1 MDFPKIV
8 AMYRVKNEERWI
20 AKSIESI
27 LDICSE
33 IVILDDDS
41 IDRTIE
47 ISSNYDKVVDI
58 CHQENLPLDE
68 ARDRNS
74 LLKMALN
81 RKPDFILS
89 MDGDEI
95 LMPHSKNILFE
106 ELEILYPDSNV
117 FEFQVLTFWDKPN
130 QIRYDGIFSRTWQKR
145 LVSLKNQTELIFKNT
160 PYPGNLHCG
169 GIPTN
174 TIGQD
179 NPVPSKVKILHY
191 GNYDQKI
198 REEKFEFYNKID
210 PNNKLTDE
218 YRHIVSDDSKFSG
231 EEGLIYKFL
240 PDGVFY
246 PNL

>member
-1 MDFPKIV
+1 MNFPKIV

-20 AKSIESI
+20 EKSIQSV
-27 LDICSE
+27 LDICST
-33 IVILDDDS
+33 IVVLDDGSSDS
-41 IDRTIE
+41 TLE
-47 ISSNYDKVVDI
+47 ICKSFDNVIVQS
-58 CHQENLPLDE
+58 QSNLPLDE
-68 ARDRNS
+68 SRDRNTI
-74 LLKMALN
+74 LKMALDK
-81 RKPDFILS
+81 KPDYIFTI
-89 MDGDEI
+89 DGDEI
-95 LMPHSKNILFE
+95 LSPNSYDLFFDELTVLYPNIDVFE
-106 ELEILYPDSNV
+106 TQILYM
-117 FEFQVLTFWDKPN
+117 WDKPN
-130 QIRYDGIFSRTWQKR
+130 QVRYDGIFSRTWQKR
-145 LVSLKNQTELIFKNT
+145 LVSLKNQPELIFKNT

-198 REEKFEFYNKID
+198 REKKFEFYNKID